1 VTSNLVAET
10 SIYAAANI
18 AGARIL
24 REELRAAVR
33 NCLRCS
39 LASVILLST
48 PLTAMA
54 ALRLFLGRLGL
65 AQASNGA
72 VKFMDLGA
80 NLFTVRLEI

>member
-1 VTSNLVAET
+1 MRPQILLVQEYCAKNYVLP
-10 SIYAAANI
+10 YA
-18 AGARIL
+18 
-24 REELRAAVR
+24 
-33 NCLRCS
+33 S
-39 LASVILLST
+39 LASVTLLST

-80 NLFTVRLEI
+80 NPFTVRLEI

>member
-1 VTSNLVAET
+1 M
-10 SIYAAANI
+10 
-18 AGARIL
+18 
-24 REELRAAVR
+24 
-33 NCLRCS
+33 CS

-65 AQASNGA
+65 AQASNG

-80 NLFTVRLEI
+80 NPFTVRLEI

>member
-39 LASVILLST
+39 LASVILL
-48 PLTAMA
+48 
-54 ALRLFLGRLGL
+54 RLFLGL

-80 NLFTVRLEI
+80 NPFTVRLEI